1 MESAPIIDSTTKR
14 KNAIAAARLKTRD
27 GIPIFSII
35 EISVV
40 AACNRRCP
48 FCPVSDDYY
57 KQLGLSGVMK
67 LPLYEKLLN
76 DLRSIEYSGMILFSG
91 ESEPLLHRRLDRL
104 IAKTKLRVH
113 SSLLIEPPTIPL
125 VRE

>member
-1 MESAPIIDSTTKR
+1 MERAPIIDSTTKR
-14 KNAIAAARLKTRD
+14 KNAIAAARLATRN
-27 GIPIFSII
+27 GIPIFSIL

-57 KQLGLSGVMK
+57 KKLGLSGVMK

-76 DLRSIEYSGMILFSG
+76 DLK
-91 ESEPLLHRRLDRL
+91 L
-104 IAKTKLRVH
+104 I
-113 SSLLIEPPTIPL
+113 
-125 VRE
+125 

>member
-1 MESAPIIDSTTKR
+1 MLRAPIIDSTTKR
-14 KNAIAAARLKTRD
+14 KNEIAAARLSLHQ
-27 GIPIFSII
+27 GIPVFSII

-57 KQLGLSGVMK
+57 KKLGLSGVMK

-76 DLRSIEYSGMILFSG
+76 DLHSIDYNGMILFSG
-91 ESEPLLHRRLDRL
+91 ES
-104 IAKTKLRVH
+104 
-113 SSLLIEPPTIPL
+113 
-125 VRE
+125 